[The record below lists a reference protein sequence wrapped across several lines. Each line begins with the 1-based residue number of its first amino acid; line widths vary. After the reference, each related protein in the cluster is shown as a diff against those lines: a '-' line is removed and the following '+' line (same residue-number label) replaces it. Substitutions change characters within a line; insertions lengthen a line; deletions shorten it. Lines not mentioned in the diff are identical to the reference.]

1 MKRLG
6 HGVLWIVGMVI
17 YIACTAWVVG
27 AAGLD
32 LTAGTDSITQRFAS
46 GKPEKIDLGR
56 HTSARSIF
64 VRADSPGTPKC
75 VTNSPDAALEH
86 RTGHDLTVDGTTW
99 RRIYA
104 VDSSL
109 NKMTAEFRVTCR
121 AGKGAEFAL
130 GRDRYWDGVLI
141 FIVSLAALILLM
153 VGGETLYRKRK
164 SGRGGHGGRGG
175 AKGRLVGPLRR
186 QARLVDGAGEGQC
199 ASDAAFDLGDQSRRP
214 GPCVDQPLRARVT
227 AGR

>member
-17 YIACTAWVVG
+17 YIACTVWVVDT
-27 AAGLD
+27 GLE

-46 GKPEKIDLGR
+46 GKPAKVDLGR

-64 VRADSPGTPKC
+64 VRADSPGTPRC
-75 VTNSPDAALEH
+75 VTNSPDATLEH

-109 NKMTAEFRVTCR
+109 NKMITEYRVTCR

-130 GRDRYWDGVLI
+130 GRDRYWESVLI
-141 FIVSLAALILLM
+141 FVLSLAAFILLL
-153 VGGETLYRKRK
+153 VGGETLSARRKR
-164 SGRGGHGGRGG
+164 
-175 AKGRLVGPLRR
+175 AIDPEDT
-186 QARLVDGAGEGQC
+186 AAGEE
-199 ASDAAFDLGDQSRRP
+199 RKP
-214 GPCVDQPLRARVT
+214 
-227 AGR
+227 AGAE